1 MNRVELLAPA
11 KNVIC
16 GIEAILHGADA
27 VYIGAPKYSARS
39 AAGNTIQDIEQ
50 LVRFAHQ
57 YHARVFVA
65 LNTLLTDAELA
76 EAEQLIHQLYQ
87 IGVDALIVQD
97 TGIFNL
103 NLPPIALH
111 ASTQADNR
119 TVEKVRFWQEVGCE
133 QVVLARELSLE
144 QIKEIAAQTNVRLEA
159 FVHGALC
166 VSYSGQ
172 CYASQALCGRSA
184 NKGAC
189 AQICRLPF
197 DLQDAQG
204 HSFGKKHWLS
214 LKDFDLSDHVGD
226 MLDAGVRSFKI
237 EGRLKEVEY
246 VKNITAYYRQKID
259 AALATRPHLKRLSD
273 GESTYTFAP
282 NPQKTF
288 HRGATTYFF
297 KGRNKDIFSF
307 ETPKSVGEYLGRV
320 KRLLPKGFEL
330 SYAMP
335 DANEKR
341 KELGVRSEELG
352 VRNFASKRE
361 QKKVY
366 LTMPSVSKIMKCEA
380 LNSEELGVMS
390 EELGVRSEE
399 LEVFAQGESRRQTN
413 LGYAE
418 RQSKTLK
425 GTALPEIEIHNGDG
439 LCFFTPDGELSG
451 CKVNKVENGVII
463 PNAPVSLQVGDA
475 VYRNADEQFLHL
487 LQKPSAT
494 RKISVSMELK
504 GDTLC
509 ISDGINKASLVLEGP
524 FEKSNTPQADN
535 YKRILSKLGD
545 TIFEASDIDIDTA
558 FFIPSSVLT
567 AARRAV
573 CEALVNLRL
582 QRQPAALVLPTA
594 NHYPFPLQSDSYL
607 NNIANQKARD
617 FYAAHGAETTA
628 PAFELQ
634 EPDGAVLMFCKH
646 CIRYALGACPKNP
659 DPKQSAESKTVP
671 ELVEGPSFEL
681 SRGETKDSKGPKLNE
696 PLFLI
701 HKNYYLKLSFNC
713 KDCVMEVRKG

>member
-1 MNRVELLAPA
+1 MGCSIFVDMNRVELLAPA

-65 LNTLLTDAELA
+65 LNTLLTDTELA

-237 EGRLKEVEY
+237 EGRLKDVEY
-246 VKNITAYYRQKID
+246 VKNLTAYYRQKID
-259 AALATRPHLKRLSD
+259 AALAVRPHLKRLSD
-273 GESTYTFAP
+273 GVCSYTFAP

-341 KELGVRSEELG
+341 EELG
-352 VRNFASKRE
+352 VNN
-361 QKKVY
+361 
-366 LTMPSVSKIMKCEA
+366 T
-380 LNSEELGVMS
+380 
-390 EELGVRSEE
+390 
-399 LEVFAQGESRRQTN
+399 T
-413 LGYAE
+413 AE
-418 RQSKTLK
+418 I
-425 GTALPEIEIHNGDG
+425 AIHNGDG

-463 PNAPVSLQVGDA
+463 PNAPISLQVGDA

-504 GDTLC
+504 GDTLS
-509 ISDGINKASLVLEGP
+509 ISDGIHKASLVVEGP

-545 TIFEASDIDIDTA
+545 TIFEASDIGIDTV

-628 PAFELQ
+628 PAFELE

-646 CIRYALGACPKNP
+646 CIRYALGACPKEN
-659 DPKQSAESKTVP
+659 KGSTSELAEGLLTEK
-671 ELVEGPSFEL
+671 E
-681 SRGETKDSKGPKLNE
+681 KGSSLRTSKLNE

-713 KDCVMEVRKG
+713 KECVMEVRKG

>member
-39 AAGNTIQDIEQ
+39 AASNTIQDIEQ

-237 EGRLKEVEY
+237 EGRLKDVEY
-246 VKNITAYYRQKID
+246 VKNLTAYYRQKID
-259 AALATRPHLKRLSD
+259 AALAVRPHLKRLSD
-273 GESTYTFAP
+273 GACSYTFAP

-297 KGRNKDIFSF
+297 NGRSNDIYSF
-307 ETPKSVGEYLGRV
+307 QTPKSIGEYIGTV

-341 KELGVRSEELG
+341 KELGV
-352 VRNFASKRE
+352 NN
-361 QKKVY
+361 
-366 LTMPSVSKIMKCEA
+366 T
-380 LNSEELGVMS
+380 
-390 EELGVRSEE
+390 
-399 LEVFAQGESRRQTN
+399 T
-413 LGYAE
+413 AE
-418 RQSKTLK
+418 I
-425 GTALPEIEIHNGDG
+425 AIHNGDG
-439 LCFFTPDGELSG
+439 LCFFTPDGELVG

-463 PNAPVSLQVGDA
+463 PNGPVALQVGDA

-487 LQKPSAT
+487 LQKPSAV
-494 RKISVSMELK
+494 RKIGVQLCLTEQTLTATDGKFQASV
-504 GDTLC
+504 TL
-509 ISDGINKASLVLEGP
+509 SGT
-524 FEKSNTPQADN
+524 FENSKTSQTEN
-535 YKRILSKLGD
+535 YQRILGKLGD
-545 TIFEASDIDIDTA
+545 TAFDATDICIDTA
-558 FFIPSSVLT
+558 YFIPSSVLT
-567 AARRAV
+567 NARREV
-573 CEALVNLRL
+573 MEQLALLRL
-582 QRQPAALVLPTA
+582 QGHPAPLCLPKQ
-594 NHYPFPLQSDSYL
+594 NNYPFPLQHDSYL
-607 NNIANQKARD
+607 NNIANAKAKA
-617 FYAAHGAETTA
+617 FYAQHGAPTTQMA
-628 PAFELQ
+628 LEVKDNDDAT
-634 EPDGAVLMFCKH
+634 LMFCKH
-646 CIRYALGACPKNP
+646 CIKFALGACPK
-659 DPKQSAESKTVP
+659 QKTAVR
-671 ELVEGPSFEL
+671 L
-681 SRGETKDSKGPKLNE
+681 SE

-713 KDCVMEVRKG
+713 KDCIMEVRKG

>member
-1 MNRVELLAPA
+1 MGCSIFVDMNRVELLAPA

-237 EGRLKEVEY
+237 EGRLKDVEY
-246 VKNITAYYRQKID
+246 VKNLTAYYRQKID
-259 AALATRPHLKRLSD
+259 AALAVRPHLKRLSD
-273 GESTYTFAP
+273 GVCSYTFAP

-361 QKKVY
+361 QRKVY

-380 LNSEELGVMS
+380 LNSEELGVNN
-390 EELGVRSEE
+390 
-399 LEVFAQGESRRQTN
+399 TT
-413 LGYAE
+413 AE
-418 RQSKTLK
+418 I
-425 GTALPEIEIHNGDG
+425 AIHNGDG
-439 LCFFTPDGELSG
+439 LCFFTPDGDLSG

-545 TIFEASDIDIDTA
+545 TIFEASDIGIDTA

-646 CIRYALGACPKNP
+646 CIRYALGACPKEN
-659 DPKQSAESKTVP
+659 KGSAS
-671 ELVEGPSFEL
+671 ELAEGLLTEK
-681 SRGETKDSKGPKLNE
+681 EKGSSLRTSKLNE

-713 KDCVMEVRKG
+713 KECVMEVRKG

>member
-11 KNVIC
+11 KNLAC
-16 GIEAILHGADA
+16 GIEAIKHGADA

-39 AAGNTIQDIEQ
+39 AAGNTLADIEQ
-50 LVRFAHQ
+50 LVIFAHQ

-65 LNTLLTDAELA
+65 LNTLLTDEQLA
-76 EAEQLIHQLYQ
+76 EAEQLIHDLYR

-103 NLPPIALH
+103 NLPPIAIH
-111 ASTQADNR
+111 SSTQADNR
-119 TVEKVRFWQEVGCE
+119 SAEKVRFWQEVGCE
-133 QVVLARELSLE
+133 QVVLARELSLA

-184 NKGAC
+184 NRGEC

-197 DLQDAQG
+197 DLQDSEG

-214 LKDFDLSDHVGD
+214 LKDFDLSDYIGD

-259 AALATRPHLKRLSD
+259 AALATRPHLRRLSD
-273 GESTYTFAP
+273 GKSSFTFAP
-282 NPQKTF
+282 HPQKTF

-297 KGRNKDIFSF
+297 NGRSNDIYSF
-307 ETPKSVGEYLGRV
+307 KTPKSTGEYIGTV
-320 KRLLPKGFEL
+320 KRILPKGFVL
-330 SYAMP
+330 SYATP
-335 DANEKR
+335 KVIERANK
-341 KELGVRSEELG
+341 LGVRSEELG
-352 VRNFASKRE
+352 VNNI
-361 QKKVY
+361 
-366 LTMPSVSKIMKCEA
+366 T
-380 LNSEELGVMS
+380 
-390 EELGVRSEE
+390 
-399 LEVFAQGESRRQTN
+399 
-413 LGYAE
+413 AE
-418 RQSKTLK
+418 I
-425 GTALPEIEIHNGDG
+425 AIHNGDG

-451 CKVNKVENGVII
+451 CKVNKVENGIII
-463 PNAPVSLQVGDA
+463 PNTPVSLRVGDA
-475 VYRNADEQFLHL
+475 VYRNADEQFLRL
-487 LQKPSAT
+487 LQKPSAS
-494 RKISVSMELK
+494 RKIQVTLDLE
-504 GDTLC
+504 GDTLR
-509 ISDGINKASLVLEGP
+509 ISDGTHQASLVLEGP
-524 FEKSNTPQADN
+524 FEKSNTPQTDN
-535 YKRILSKLGD
+535 YKRVLSKLGD
-545 TIFEASDIDIDTA
+545 TIFEASDICIDTA

-573 CEALVNLRL
+573 CEALVQQRL
-582 QRQPAALVLPTA
+582 QSQPAPLTLPVA
-594 NHYPFPLQSDSYL
+594 NHYPFPLQNDSYL

-617 FYAAHGAETTA
+617 FYAAHGAKTSA

-659 DPKQSAESKTVP
+659 STSSGTG
-671 ELVEGPSFEL
+671 EGTNSGAGLRQAQP
-681 SRGETKDSKGPKLNE
+681 PINE

>member
-11 KNVIC
+11 KNLEC
-16 GIEAILHGADA
+16 GIQTIIHGADA

-39 AAGNTIQDIEQ
+39 AAGNTLEDIAQ
-50 LVRFAHQ
+50 LVQFAHG

-65 LNTLLTDAELA
+65 LNTLLTDAQLA
-76 EAEQLIHQLYQ
+76 EAEQLIHQLYR

-133 QVVLARELSLE
+133 QVVLARELSLA
-144 QIKEIAAQTNVRLEA
+144 QIKEIASQTNVRLEA

-184 NKGAC
+184 NRGEC

-214 LKDFDLSDHVGD
+214 LKDFDLSNHVGD

-273 GESTYTFAP
+273 GESSYTFAP

-297 KGRNKDIFSF
+297 NGRNDGIFSF
-307 ETPKSVGEYLGRV
+307 KTPKSTGEYLGRV
-320 KRLLPKGFEL
+320 KRLLPKGFVL
-330 SYAMP
+330 SYATP
-335 DANEKR
+335 KVIERANK
-341 KELGVRSEELG
+341 LGV
-352 VRNFASKRE
+352 NN
-361 QKKVY
+361 
-366 LTMPSVSKIMKCEA
+366 T
-380 LNSEELGVMS
+380 
-390 EELGVRSEE
+390 
-399 LEVFAQGESRRQTN
+399 T
-413 LGYAE
+413 AE
-418 RQSKTLK
+418 I
-425 GTALPEIEIHNGDG
+425 AIHNGDG

-475 VYRNADEQFLHL
+475 VYRNADEQFLRL
-487 LQKPSAT
+487 LQKPSAS
-494 RKISVSMELK
+494 RKIQVTLDLTE
-504 GDTLC
+504 DTLR
-509 ISDGINKASLVLEGP
+509 ISDGTYQANLVLEGP
-524 FEKSNTPQADN
+524 FEKSNTPQSDN
-535 YKRILSKLGD
+535 YKRVLSKLGD
-545 TIFEASDIDIDTA
+545 TIFEASQVRVETA
-558 FFIPSSVLT
+558 LFIPSSVLT

-573 CEALVNLRL
+573 CEALVL
-582 QRQPAALVLPTA
+582 QRLNNQPAPLTLPVA

-617 FYAAHGAETTA
+617 FYAAHGAETSA
-628 PAFELQ
+628 PAFELK

-659 DPKQSAESKTVP
+659 STSSETGEGTSSGTGLRQAQSP
-671 ELVEGPSFEL
+671 I
-681 SRGETKDSKGPKLNE
+681 NE

>member
-11 KNVIC
+11 KNLAC
-16 GIEAILHGADA
+16 GIEAIKHGADA

-39 AAGNTIQDIEQ
+39 AAGNTLADIEQ
-50 LVRFAHQ
+50 LVIFAHQ

-65 LNTLLTDAELA
+65 LNTLLTDEQLA
-76 EAEQLIHQLYQ
+76 EAEQLIHDLYR

-133 QVVLARELSLE
+133 QVVLARELSLA
-144 QIKEIAAQTNVRLEA
+144 QIRHIAEQTNVRLEA

-184 NKGAC
+184 NRGEC

-197 DLQDAQG
+197 DLQDREG

-214 LKDFDLSDHVGD
+214 LKDFDLSNHVGD

-288 HRGATTYFF
+288 HRGATTYFLE
-297 KGRNKDIFSF
+297 GRNKDIFSF

-320 KRLLPKGFEL
+320 KRLLPKGFVL
-330 SYAMP
+330 SYSTP
-335 DANEKR
+335 KVIERANK
-341 KELGVRSEELG
+341 LGV
-352 VRNFASKRE
+352 NN
-361 QKKVY
+361 
-366 LTMPSVSKIMKCEA
+366 T
-380 LNSEELGVMS
+380 
-390 EELGVRSEE
+390 
-399 LEVFAQGESRRQTN
+399 T
-413 LGYAE
+413 AE
-418 RQSKTLK
+418 I
-425 GTALPEIEIHNGDG
+425 AIHNGDG
-439 LCFFTPDGELSG
+439 LCFFTPDDELSG

-475 VYRNADEQFLHL
+475 VYRNADEQFLRL
-487 LQKPSAT
+487 LQKPSAS
-494 RKISVSMELK
+494 RKIQV
-504 GDTLC
+504 TLDLEGNTLR
-509 ISDGINKASLVLEGP
+509 ISDGTYQTSLVLEGP
-524 FEKSNTPQADN
+524 FEKSNTPQTDN
-535 YKRILSKLGD
+535 YKRVLSKLGD
-545 TIFEASDIDIDTA
+545 TIFEASDICIDTA

-567 AARRAV
+567 AARRTV
-573 CEALVNLRL
+573 CEALVL
-582 QRQPAALVLPTA
+582 QRLNNQPAPLTLPVA
-594 NHYPFPLQSDSYL
+594 NHYPFPLQEDSYR

-617 FYAAHGAETTA
+617 FYAAHGAETSA

-646 CIRYALGACPKNP
+646 CIRYALGACPKENRGLRQA
-659 DPKQSAESKTVP
+659 QSPIS
-671 ELVEGPSFEL
+671 
-681 SRGETKDSKGPKLNE
+681 E

>member
-204 HSFGKKHWLS
+204 NSFGKKHWLS
-214 LKDFDLSDHVGD
+214 YQFKTCSFKQLSYNLSGSNSYIHNVFLHNGIASQKSFPAKVFSEWSDFQTE
-226 MLDAGVRSFKI
+226 RSFKSRDKTFI
-237 EGRLKEVEY
+237 CRELCFCYFISNILY
-246 VKNITAYYRQKID
+246 VPYNKK
-259 AALATRPHLKRLSD
+259 SD
-273 GESTYTFAP
+273 G
-282 NPQKTF
+282 
-288 HRGATTYFF
+288 
-297 KGRNKDIFSF
+297 
-307 ETPKSVGEYLGRV
+307 
-320 KRLLPKGFEL
+320 
-330 SYAMP
+330 
-335 DANEKR
+335 
-341 KELGVRSEELG
+341 SE
-352 VRNFASKRE
+352 
-361 QKKVY
+361 QY
-366 LTMPSVSKIMKCEA
+366 
-380 LNSEELGVMS
+380 
-390 EELGVRSEE
+390 
-399 LEVFAQGESRRQTN
+399 
-413 LGYAE
+413 
-418 RQSKTLK
+418 
-425 GTALPEIEIHNGDG
+425 
-439 LCFFTPDGELSG
+439 
-451 CKVNKVENGVII
+451 
-463 PNAPVSLQVGDA
+463 
-475 VYRNADEQFLHL
+475 
-487 LQKPSAT
+487 
-494 RKISVSMELK
+494 
-504 GDTLC
+504 
-509 ISDGINKASLVLEGP
+509 
-524 FEKSNTPQADN
+524 
-535 YKRILSKLGD
+535 
-545 TIFEASDIDIDTA
+545 
-558 FFIPSSVLT
+558 
-567 AARRAV
+567 
-573 CEALVNLRL
+573 
-582 QRQPAALVLPTA
+582 
-594 NHYPFPLQSDSYL
+594 
-607 NNIANQKARD
+607 
-617 FYAAHGAETTA
+617 
-628 PAFELQ
+628 
-634 EPDGAVLMFCKH
+634 
-646 CIRYALGACPKNP
+646 
-659 DPKQSAESKTVP
+659 
-671 ELVEGPSFEL
+671 
-681 SRGETKDSKGPKLNE
+681 
-696 PLFLI
+696 
-701 HKNYYLKLSFNC
+701 
-713 KDCVMEVRKG
+713 

>member
-76 EAEQLIHQLYQ
+76 EAEQLIHQLHQ

-103 NLPPIALH
+103 NLPHIALH

-237 EGRLKEVEY
+237 EGRLKDVEY
-246 VKNITAYYRQKID
+246 VKNLTAYYRQKID
-259 AALATRPHLKRLSD
+259 AALAVRPHLKRLSD
-273 GESTYTFAP
+273 GVCSYTFAP

-341 KELGVRSEELG
+341 KELGVR
-352 VRNFASKRE
+352 NFASKRE
-361 QKKVY
+361 QRKVY

-380 LNSEELGVMS
+380 LNSEELGV
-390 EELGVRSEE
+390 
-399 LEVFAQGESRRQTN
+399 FAQ
-413 LGYAE
+413 
-418 RQSKTLK
+418 SKILK

-545 TIFEASDIDIDTA
+545 TIFEASDIGIDTA

-617 FYAAHGAETTA
+617 FYAAHGAETSA

-646 CIRYALGACPKNP
+646 CIRYALGACPKEN
-659 DPKQSAESKTVP
+659 KGSAS
-671 ELVEGPSFEL
+671 ELVEGLLTEK
-681 SRGETKDSKGPKLNE
+681 EKGSSLRTSKLNE

>member
-237 EGRLKEVEY
+237 EGRLKDVEY
-246 VKNITAYYRQKID
+246 VKNLTAYYRQKID
-259 AALATRPHLKRLSD
+259 AALAVRPHLKRLSD
-273 GESTYTFAP
+273 GVCSYTFVP

-320 KRLLPKGFEL
+320 KRLLPKGFVL

-341 KELGVRSEELG
+341 KELGVR
-352 VRNFASKRE
+352 NFASKRE
-361 QKKVY
+361 Q
-366 LTMPSVSKIMKCEA
+366 
-380 LNSEELGVMS
+380 
-390 EELGVRSEE
+390 
-399 LEVFAQGESRRQTN
+399 
-413 LGYAE
+413 
-418 RQSKTLK
+418 
-425 GTALPEIEIHNGDG
+425 
-439 LCFFTPDGELSG
+439 
-451 CKVNKVENGVII
+451 
-463 PNAPVSLQVGDA
+463 
-475 VYRNADEQFLHL
+475 
-487 LQKPSAT
+487 
-494 RKISVSMELK
+494 
-504 GDTLC
+504 
-509 ISDGINKASLVLEGP
+509 
-524 FEKSNTPQADN
+524 
-535 YKRILSKLGD
+535 
-545 TIFEASDIDIDTA
+545 
-558 FFIPSSVLT
+558 
-567 AARRAV
+567 
-573 CEALVNLRL
+573 
-582 QRQPAALVLPTA
+582 
-594 NHYPFPLQSDSYL
+594 
-607 NNIANQKARD
+607 
-617 FYAAHGAETTA
+617 
-628 PAFELQ
+628 
-634 EPDGAVLMFCKH
+634 
-646 CIRYALGACPKNP
+646 
-659 DPKQSAESKTVP
+659 
-671 ELVEGPSFEL
+671 
-681 SRGETKDSKGPKLNE
+681 
-696 PLFLI
+696 
-701 HKNYYLKLSFNC
+701 
-713 KDCVMEVRKG
+713 